1 MRLRSEEKLGPA
13 AIARRFGISRASVY
27 GLLGKKEI
35 MSRPTGGMPV
45 KPEMREIIR
54 KIDGKSADGF
64 ASGVPP
70 AFAKGNAHIKRRHD
84 HFPSAGRH

>member
-1 MRLRSEEKLGPA
+1 
-13 AIARRFGISRASVY
+13 
-27 GLLGKKEI
+27 
-35 MSRPTGGMPV
+35 MPV

-54 KIDGKSADGF
+54 KIDGKAADGF

-70 AFAKGNAHIKRRHD
+70 AFAKGNAHIKRHHD